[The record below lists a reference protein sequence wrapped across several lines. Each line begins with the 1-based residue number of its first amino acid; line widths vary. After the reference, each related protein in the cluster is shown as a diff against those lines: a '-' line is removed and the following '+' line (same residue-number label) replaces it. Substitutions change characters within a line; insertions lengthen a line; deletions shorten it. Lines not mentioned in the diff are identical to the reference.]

1 MQGLSTIRF
10 PFLIPQTIQ
19 ITMKVLMFGWEFP
32 PHILGGLGTASYGI
46 TKGLSAQPDVH
57 ITFCLPKPWG
67 DEDKSFM
74 NIIGLSETP
83 IVWRD
88 VDYDYV
94 KQRLGS
100 RMTPEQYFQL
110 RDHIYADFNYRL
122 TDDLG
127 CIEFSGKYPD
137 NLQDEIN
144 NYSIVAGVIARQQE
158 YDIIHAHDWLTY
170 PAGIHAKNVSG
181 KPLVIH
187 VHATDFDRSRGH
199 VNPTVYGIEKDGMD
213 HADCIMCVSELTRQ
227 TVINHYH
234 QDPAKCITMHNA
246 VYPLSQDI
254 LDMVEEKRK
263 EHQQRKEKIVT
274 FLGRITMQKGPEYF
288 VEAASLVLQR
298 THNIRFCMAGSG
310 DMMNDMIN
318 LVASRG
324 IADRFHFPG
333 FMRGKQVYEA
343 FADSDVY
350 VMPSVSEPFGISPL
364 EAMQCG
370 VPSIISKQSGCA
382 EILDKCIKTDYWDIN
397 AMADA
402 MYSLCTNE
410 SLHEYLK
417 VEGKNEVAQITWE
430 KVGKRI
436 YDVYNQLIYKNS

>member
-1 MQGLSTIRF
+1 
-10 PFLIPQTIQ
+10 
-19 ITMKVLMFGWEFP
+19 MFGWEFP

-88 VDYDYV
+88 VDYDFV
-94 KQRLGS
+94 KQRLGN
-100 RMTPEQYFQL
+100 RMTPEQYYQL
-110 RDHIYADFNYRL
+110 RDHIYADFSYRL

-263 EHQQRKEKIVT
+263 DHQQRKEKIVT

-417 VEGKNEVAQITWE
+417 IEGKNEVAQITWE

-436 YDVYNQLIYKNS
+436 YDVYNQLIHKNS

>member
-1 MQGLSTIRF
+1 
-10 PFLIPQTIQ
+10 
-19 ITMKVLMFGWEFP
+19 MFGWEFP

-46 TKGLSAQPDVH
+46 TKGLSLQPDMH
-57 ITFCLPKPWG
+57 ITFCLPRPWG

-74 NIIGLSETP
+74 NIIGMSQVP

-88 VDYDYV
+88 VNYDYV
-94 KQRLGS
+94 KERLGDK
-100 RMTPEQYFQL
+100 MDPDLYFKL
-110 RDHIYADFNYRL
+110 RDHIYADFNYRM

-127 CIEFSGKYPD
+127 CIEFSGRYPD
-137 NLQDEIN
+137 NLYDEIN

-170 PAGIHAKNVSG
+170 PAGIHAKQVSG
-181 KPLVIH
+181 CPLVIH
-187 VHATDFDRSRGH
+187 VHATDFDRSRGN
-199 VNPTVYGIEKDGMD
+199 VNPTVYSIEKDGMD

-234 QDPAKCITMHNA
+234 QDPAKCIAMHNA
-246 VYPLSQDI
+246 VYPLDPEI
-254 LDMVEEKRK
+254 KDYVDKPLENAE
-263 EHQQRKEKIVT
+263 QRDKVVT

-288 VEAASLVLQR
+288 VEAAAKVLQR
-298 THNIRFCMAGSG
+298 TKGIRFCMAGSG
-310 DMMNDMIN
+310 DKMQEMID
-318 LVASRG
+318 LVAAKG

-333 FMRGKQVYEA
+333 FMKGKQVYEA
-343 FADSDVY
+343 FRESYVY

-382 EILDKCIKTDYWDIN
+382 EILTNCVKTDYWDID

-402 MYSLCTNE
+402 IYSLCTY
-410 SLHEYLK
+410 HGFHHYLK
-417 VEGKNEVAQITWE
+417 EEGRKEVDQITWE
-430 KVGKRI
+430 KVGERI
-436 YDVYNQLIYKNS
+436 YNSYKQCLGWQ

>member
-1 MQGLSTIRF
+1 
-10 PFLIPQTIQ
+10 
-19 ITMKVLMFGWEFP
+19 MKVLMFGWEFP

-46 TKGLSAQPDVH
+46 TKGLAAQPDTH

-88 VDYDYV
+88 VNYDYV
-94 KQRLGS
+94 KERLGNK
-100 RMTPEQYFQL
+100 MDPQLYFDL

-127 CIEFSGKYPD
+127 CIEFSGRYPE

-181 KPLVIH
+181 KPLIIH

-234 QDPAKCITMHNA
+234 QDPNKCITMHNA
-246 VYPLSQDI
+246 VYPLSQEI
-254 LDMVEEKRK
+254 LDMVAKRRK
-263 EHQQRKEKIVT
+263 EHGHRKEKVVT

-288 VEAASLVLQR
+288 VEAAALVLQR
-298 THNIRFCMAGSG
+298 TRNIRFCMAGSG

-318 LVASRG
+318 MVAVRG

-382 EILDKCIKTDYWDIN
+382 EILDKCIKTDYWDIY

-402 MYSLCTNE
+402 MYSLCTND

-417 VEGKNEVAQITWE
+417 IEGKNEVDQITWE

-436 YDVYNQLIYKNS
+436 YDVYNQFIH

>member
-1 MQGLSTIRF
+1 
-10 PFLIPQTIQ
+10 
-19 ITMKVLMFGWEFP
+19 MKVLMFGWEFP

-46 TKGLSAQPDVH
+46 TKGLAAQPDMH

-83 IVWRD
+83 VVWRD
-88 VDYDYV
+88 VNYDYV
-94 KQRLGS
+94 KERIGS
-100 RMTPEQYFQL
+100 KMDPQLYFDL

-127 CIEFSGKYPD
+127 CIEFSGRYPE

-144 NYSIVAGVIARQQE
+144 NYSIVAGVIARQQQF
-158 YDIIHAHDWLTY
+158 DIIHAHDWLTY

-254 LDMVEEKRK
+254 LDMVTERRK
-263 EHQQRKEKIVT
+263 ARTNRKEKVVT

-288 VEAASLVLQR
+288 VEAAALVLQR
-298 THNIRFCMAGSG
+298 TRNIRFCMAGSG

-318 LVASRG
+318 MAAARG

-382 EILDKCIKTDYWDIN
+382 EILDKCIKTDYWDIY

-417 VEGKNEVAQITWE
+417 VEGKNEVDQITWE

-436 YDVYNQLIYKNS
+436 YDVYSQLIH